1 VFGLADGQNLC
12 TDASG
17 WRVRYVPAVLRLFP
31 FALARVA
38 PTEMVVCFDESWV
51 GFGTSEGEALFNAQ
65 GEPSE
70 FTLNVQKQL
79 EGFEVEVERTRLAGA
94 LLVEKGLLRDMRFD
108 ATLPDGSK
116 VSVDG
121 FLTVDE
127 EKLNKLSDA
136 DVLAL
141 TRNGL
146 MGLIHAHQISLG
158 NMARLVEWHAERL
171 AQAKAVPAA

>member
-1 VFGLADGQNLC
+1 MAGARAMCPRCCACTRLRWPVWPPPRWWCASTKAGSAFGAQGQ
-12 TDASG
+12 
-17 WRVRYVPAVLRLFP
+17 
-31 FALARVA
+31 
-38 PTEMVVCFDESWV
+38 
-51 GFGTSEGEALFNAQ
+51 ALFNDA

-79 EGFEVEVERTRLAGA
+79 ETFEGEVERTRLAGA

-116 VSVDG
+116 LTVDG

-127 EKLNKLSDA
+127 EKLGKLSDA
-136 DVLAL
+136 EVVAL

-158 NMARLVEWHAERL
+158 NMARLVEWHVERL
-171 AQAKAVPAA
+171 AAEKAAAAPAA

>member
-1 VFGLADGQNLC
+1 
-12 TDASG
+12 
-17 WRVRYVPAVLRLFP
+17 VRYVPAVLRLFP
-31 FALARVA
+31 FALARVG
-38 PTEMVVCFDESWV
+38 PSEMVVCFDESWV
-51 GFGTSEGEALFNAQ
+51 GFGSEGEALFNAA

-79 EGFEVEVERTRLAGA
+79 ENFEVEVERTRLAGA
-94 LLVEKGLLRDMRFD
+94 VLVDKGLLRDMRFD

-127 EKLNKLSDA
+127 DKLSKLSDA
-136 DVLAL
+136 DVVAL

-158 NMARLVEWHAERL
+158 NMARLVEWHVERL
-171 AQAKAVPAA
+171 AAAKTSV